1 VIILFS
7 PYAGNIRILEAVN
20 IPELN
25 CLQSVLVF
33 STEGD
38 RMSRTDI
45 LLQNRKNCFVLG
57 PDFHKISGSDLDG
70 DHYFVSVGF
79 SSFFL
84 SIINIFSSVDILGQ
98 RITAS
103 TNS

>member
-38 RMSRTDI
+38 RMSRKDI
-45 LLQNRKNCFVLG
+45 
-57 PDFHKISGSDLDG
+57 
-70 DHYFVSVGF
+70 
-79 SSFFL
+79 
-84 SIINIFSSVDILGQ
+84 
-98 RITAS
+98 
-103 TNS
+103 